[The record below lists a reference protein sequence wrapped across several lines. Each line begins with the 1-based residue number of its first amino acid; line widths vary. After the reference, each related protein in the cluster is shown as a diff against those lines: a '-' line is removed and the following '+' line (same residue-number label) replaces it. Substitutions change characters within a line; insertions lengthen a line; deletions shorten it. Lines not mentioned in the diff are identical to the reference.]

1 MQAVSR
7 EAAERTASRRATRRE
22 NELMAAFSQ
31 LVEFGKNHRQPPGP
45 GLEVIETPR
54 YRIQLMPDFPLPGPN
69 NVSRIRCTAA
79 EVDDLIEE
87 VRALTAARGLPVN
100 WILDPETEPDD
111 CPDHLKAHGILPDPH
126 DEVSSVMVLPA
137 TADVSAPVIPGLEIH
152 DALESLE
159 SFTSAEQVRGEAFS
173 AIPYGDPMPIDAQ
186 RERRYANDKA
196 AGNRR
201 IVMATVDGEPAGAG
215 SLTLFPPDGATMN
228 GGAVRPRFRGLGV
241 YRALVAARLQLAR
254 DAGAAGLVVWGGS
267 MSRPILERL
276 GFQTVSWRKFYV

>member
-31 LVEFGKNHRQPPGP
+31 LVEFGKNHQQPPGP

-54 YRIQLMPDFPLPGPN
+54 CRIQLMPDFPLPGPN
-69 NVSRIRCTAA
+69 NVSRIRCTSS

-87 VRALTAARGLPVN
+87 VRALTAARGLPVM

-111 CPDHLKAHGILPDPH
+111 CPDHLKAHGILPDRH

-137 TADVSAPVIPGLEIH
+137 TADVGAPVIPGLEIH

-159 SFTSAEQVRGEAFS
+159 SFTSAEQVREEAFS
-173 AIPYGDPMPIDAQ
+173 DIPYGDPMPIDDQ

-241 YRALVAARLQLAR
+241 YRALVAARLQMAR
-254 DAGAAGLVVWGGS
+254 DAGAAGLVVWGGR
-267 MSRPILERL
+267 MSGPILERL